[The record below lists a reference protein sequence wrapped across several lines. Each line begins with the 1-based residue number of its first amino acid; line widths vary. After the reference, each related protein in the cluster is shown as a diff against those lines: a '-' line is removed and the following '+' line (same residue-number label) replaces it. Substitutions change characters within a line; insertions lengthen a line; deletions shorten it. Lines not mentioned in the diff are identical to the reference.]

1 MSLSDRH
8 GSFEDVVQLTL
19 LLIGI
24 INGQVEIA
32 KTNIFQKQLQL
43 DDVML

>member
-1 MSLSDRH
+1 MRLADRY
-8 GSFEDVVQLTL
+8 GSFEDVVRLTL

-24 INGQVEIA
+24 INGQAEIA